1 MLVRGFRTGAA
12 VHRAQGQGQ
21 RHHYQGDQAQHKKYV
36 DIGQDGDLALHHL
49 IDDGR
54 VAHMITSDVIGG
66 DDPIA

>member
-1 MLVRGFRTGAA
+1 MLVRGFRTRAA

-21 RHHYQGDQAQHKKYV
+21 RHHYQGEKYV

-49 IDDGR
+49 IDDCR